1 MLDFELMHDDG
12 DEVAYRYLCEGD
24 ANRSGMVKFSRSTG
38 DVTSVERA
46 KGDDLGIYWGHLA
59 SRLRE
64 FLKTGNFEPNG
75 MVAWY

>member
-1 MLDFELMHDDG
+1 MLDFERMSDDG

-24 ANRSGMVKFSRSTG
+24 ASRSGVVRFSRSTG

-46 KGDDLGIYWGHLA
+46 KGDELGIYWGHMS

-64 FLKTGNFEPNG
+64 MCKDDDFEKSG
-75 MVAWY
+75 MVAW

>member
-1 MLDFELMHDDG
+1 MLDFERMSDDG
-12 DEVAYRYLCEGD
+12 DEVAYRYLC
-24 ANRSGMVKFSRSTG
+24 G

-46 KGDDLGIYWGHLA
+46 KGDELGIYWGHMS

-64 FLKTGNFEPNG
+64 MCKDDDFEKSG